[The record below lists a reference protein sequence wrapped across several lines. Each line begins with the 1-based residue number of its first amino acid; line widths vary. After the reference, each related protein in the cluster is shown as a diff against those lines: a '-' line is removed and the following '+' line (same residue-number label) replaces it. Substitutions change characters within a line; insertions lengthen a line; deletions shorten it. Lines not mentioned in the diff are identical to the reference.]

1 MQSENRASK
10 IREFVRREYIEP
22 ARRRGDATVEIL
34 VGDVHR
40 SMHLQNLAPNVCQAL
55 SGRKFL
61 QENHLILEKRDGPP
75 SGLSTTVRF
84 VYRIGSP
91 RDSSSQTES
100 PLLSLRGIARD
111 IFRDLG
117 GGEAFIRKERE
128 QFYGPGPDR

>member
-1 MQSENRASK
+1 MRSDNRAAK

-22 ARRRGDATVEIL
+22 AIRRGEATIEIL
-34 VGDVHR
+34 VGDIHR
-40 SMHLQNLAPNVCQAL
+40 RMHLQNLAPNVCQAL

-75 SGLSTTVRF
+75 SGLGTTVKF
-84 VYRIGSP
+84 VYRVACPPDVPI
-91 RDSSSQTES
+91 RKES
-100 PLLSLRGIARD
+100 PLIGLRGIARD

-128 QFYGPGPDR
+128 QFYGSGPDR